1 MLARCYTVC
10 RIGLSRTDTEYYK
23 IREFLCSSVANK
35 NIYPLQK
42 EYLSVAKT
50 TYKRMIAFLLESC

>member
-1 MLARCYTVC
+1 MCSIGVS
-10 RIGLSRTDTEYYK
+10 RIDTENYK
-23 IREFLCSSVANK
+23 ICEFPCLSVANK
-35 NIYPLQK
+35 NIYPLRK